1 MDPRGTQ
8 VCHGTVFRPETGK
21 NLDEDDG
28 VVVALVHDAR
38 YEDSD
43 FGGRGTEMVIIDAK
57 KFSEGPVARLRL
69 PKYVHSMLHG
79 SWSAEY
85 VAGPP
90 KPDEL
95 SRLEELKKK
104 SGNAP
109 ISLGHGD
116 IIQTT
121 SRKECGRN

>member
-1 MDPRGTQ
+1 
-8 VCHGTVFRPETGK
+8 
-21 NLDEDDG
+21 
-28 VVVALVHDAR
+28 
-38 YEDSD
+38 
-43 FGGRGTEMVIIDAK
+43 MVIIDAK

-69 PKYVHSMLHG
+69 PKYVPYGVHG

-121 SRKECGRN
+121 SRKEVEELDLRKVGAGIGGALLGITALSEMVGQMGFFQ